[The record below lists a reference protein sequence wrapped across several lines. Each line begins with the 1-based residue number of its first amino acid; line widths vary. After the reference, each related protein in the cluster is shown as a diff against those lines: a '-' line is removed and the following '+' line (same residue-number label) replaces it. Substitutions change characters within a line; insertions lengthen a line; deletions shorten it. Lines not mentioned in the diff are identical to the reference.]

1 MAVIYNSSK
10 IVTDGLVF
18 CLDIAN
24 PRCEVDSTKIKD
36 VIVKDEITLV
46 NGPEFSPNYGGGL
59 VFDGANDY
67 THTDIPEVNFTG
79 VDEDFTLD
87 IVCRSLDSSAPNA
100 ASAIKTDGWS
110 LGNFYGHLWNFRIAG
125 PDEGGGSV
133 STYFQMGGL
142 SINDPTL
149 YHFQLWKAHPY
160 IGGRAIKI
168 EDNSIVYNNV
178 SGTSW
183 DSQGDTLSGGT
194 LKLGGQGGHLLH
206 CELFSAR
213 IYNKKLSTKEMEINR
228 EVIKRRFQ

>member
-24 PRCEVDSTKIKD
+24 PRCEVSSTKIKD
-36 VIVKDEITLV
+36 VIIKDEITLV
-46 NGPEFSPNYGGGL
+46 NGPEFSSNYGGGL

-67 THTDIPEVNFTG
+67 TNTDIPEVNFTG

-87 IVCRSLDSSAPNA
+87 IVCRSLDSSAPTA
-100 ASAIKTDGWS
+100 ASVIRTDGWS
-110 LGNFYGHLWNFRIAG
+110 LGNFFGHQWNFRIAG
-125 PDEGGGSV
+125 PDEGDGSV
-133 STYFQMGGL
+133 SRYFHMGF

-160 IGGRAIKI
+160 IGGTAIKI
-168 EDNSIVYNNV
+168 EDDSIVYNNV
-178 SGTSW
+178 NGTSW
-183 DSQGDTLSGGT
+183 DSQGDTLNAGN
-194 LKLGGQGGHLLH
+194 LKLGGSSSHYLN
-206 CELFSAR
+206 CELFSVR
-213 IYNKKLSTKEMEINR
+213 IYNKKLSIKEMEINR

>member
-10 IVTDGLVF
+10 VVTDGLVF

-87 IVCRSLDSSAPNA
+87 IVCRSLDSSAPTA
-100 ASAIKTDGWS
+100 ASSIKTDGWS
-110 LGNFYGHLWNFRIAG
+110 LGNFYGHVWNWRIAG
-125 PDEGGGSV
+125 PDEGGRLCKYLFPYDWTQHKRPNPLPFSIME
-133 STYFQMGGL
+133 ST
-142 SINDPTL
+142 S
-149 YHFQLWKAHPY
+149 
-160 IGGRAIKI
+160 
-168 EDNSIVYNNV
+168 
-178 SGTSW
+178 
-183 DSQGDTLSGGT
+183 
-194 LKLGGQGGHLLH
+194 LH
-206 CELFSAR
+206 WRQS
-213 IYNKKLSTKEMEINR
+213 YKNR
-228 EVIKRRFQ
+228 RRFHRLR